1 MVLVLL
7 VYLPL
12 CSYRK
17 ISEVVP
23 VLWCS
28 RHRCLLAADLLPTC
42 WQSKIMEMLILIA
55 VVVLEHQGG
64 ERFLPEHLLRAGLV
78 RREVVLIRLGI
89 CLCSTFVFRV
99 CWGGKAGLSFQG
111 LKIDRSRIGCV

>member
-1 MVLVLL
+1 
-7 VYLPL
+7 
-12 CSYRK
+12 
-17 ISEVVP
+17 
-23 VLWCS
+23 
-28 RHRCLLAADLLPTC
+28 
-42 WQSKIMEMLILIA
+42 MEMLILIA

-99 CWGGKAGLSFQG
+99 CWGGQG
-111 LKIDRSRIGCV
+111 RALIPGVEDRQKPHRVCVGTQM